1 MTNDSGRENEIK
13 TKAKKQFSE
22 CEVMELRFFI
32 KEGKIVWV
40 EPIDPKDV
48 NNSKATGEKY
58 TVEIVDDLT
67 KEPLRAVSPIAFQQ
81 HSPACSFWWIYVDA
95 AGNIEKICLA

>member
-1 MTNDSGRENEIK
+1 MIEYIKDAQEIGREAREK
-13 TKAKKQFSE
+13 HSG
-22 CEVMELRFFI
+22 CEVMELRLFL

-40 EPIDPKDV
+40 EPID
-48 NNSKATGEKY
+48 SKYVHDSQATGEKY

-81 HSPACSFWWIYVDA
+81 ASPACSFWWIYVDA